1 MTQLALIP
9 SDAGVTKP
17 AAAEFFAGIGLV
29 RIGLEEAGIRVIW
42 SNDIEPDKRDMYVRH
57 FQDLEHE
64 HTFQLGDVA
73 KVTGGEMPEGLSL
86 AWASFPCTDLSLAGA
101 RRGLAGSESGTFW
114 HLVRVL
120 EEMGERR
127 PPVVALENVV
137 GLATSHGGEDLAAA
151 IRALN
156 DLGYSVDVL
165 TLDAR
170 RFVPQS
176 RPRLFLVGAID
187 PPADEPVPNSE
198 LRPDWLQAPFGDSS
212 LRTHRAMLPAPPPP
226 LTTGLTQLAD
236 KLPLDSDLWWDGLRR
251 AAFIESLSPIQAE
264 RLEALRKL
272 RRISRRT
279 AYRRTRGGKPT
290 WEIRPDDISGC
301 LRTARGGSSKQ
312 AVVEAGHGK
321 VRVRWMTP
329 GEYAR
334 LMGAGDYH
342 LEGLRTNQ
350 ALFGFGDAVCVPVVS
365 WLAREYLMPLVR
377 GELRA
382 ADPPHLA
389 VVGA

>member
-127 PPVVALENVV
+127 PP
-137 GLATSHGGEDLAAA
+137 SW
-151 IRALN
+151 R
-156 DLGYSVDVL
+156 
-165 TLDAR
+165 
-170 RFVPQS
+170 S
-176 RPRLFLVGAID
+176 RTWWD
-187 PPADEPVPNSE
+187 WPPA
-198 LRPDWLQAPFGDSS
+198 
-212 LRTHRAMLPAPPPP
+212 
-226 LTTGLTQLAD
+226 
-236 KLPLDSDLWWDGLRR
+236 
-251 AAFIESLSPIQAE
+251 
-264 RLEALRKL
+264 
-272 RRISRRT
+272 
-279 AYRRTRGGKPT
+279 
-290 WEIRPDDISGC
+290 
-301 LRTARGGSSKQ
+301 
-312 AVVEAGHGK
+312 
-321 VRVRWMTP
+321 
-329 GEYAR
+329 
-334 LMGAGDYH
+334 MGA
-342 LEGLRTNQ
+342 RT
-350 ALFGFGDAVCVPVVS
+350 
-365 WLAREYLMPLVR
+365 
-377 GELRA
+377 
-382 ADPPHLA
+382 
-389 VVGA
+389 